1 MSGNSTEPRIV
12 PFRGEYLLLC
22 PEKAAK
28 INGNIYPVPDPRFPF
43 LGVHF
48 TPRMNGEVAGPKK
61 TLLCLSTE
69 VPIFFRAGEL
79 LGITGWLKCYK
90 YCCRCGLAPTQ
101 FWPLSARATLGWT
114 SVPGTWQRFFD
125 ILDFTGS
132 SSEILANFDATYLKD
147 TKFFLSRNVCRIVG
161 LHSEEIH

>member
-61 TLLCLSTE
+61 NTFMSLY
-69 VPIFFRAGEL
+69 R
-79 LGITGWLKCYK
+79 
-90 YCCRCGLAPTQ
+90 
-101 FWPLSARATLGWT
+101 
-114 SVPGTWQRFFD
+114 
-125 ILDFTGS
+125 S
-132 SSEILANFDATYLKD
+132 SY
-147 TKFFLSRNVCRIVG
+147 FLSCWGAPWDYRVA
-161 LHSEEIH
+161 